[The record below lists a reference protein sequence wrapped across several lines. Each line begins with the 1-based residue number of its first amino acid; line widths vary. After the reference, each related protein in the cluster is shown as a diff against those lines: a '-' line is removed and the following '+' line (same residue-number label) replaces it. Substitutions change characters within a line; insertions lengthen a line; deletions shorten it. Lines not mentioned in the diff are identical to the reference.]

1 MDAQE
6 IIQRRYIMEKTK
18 NVAKII
24 AKNIRSKR
32 KDLKMT
38 QNRLADLLG
47 YSSKA
52 VSKWESGAGAPPTVI
67 LPRLAQVLQTNLDT
81 LLGDT
86 SDQMFYLGIDGGGT
100 KTDFTLADSNGNI
113 IKSVCLGTSNP
124 NDIGIENTLNVLR
137 AGIIEVCGNIAKSN
151 ISTFAGLAGG
161 STIDI
166 CEQISD
172 FLLKFGFAN
181 ARNGSDA
188 MNAIATSL
196 GDADGIS
203 VIMGTGSVTFAQVNG
218 KAHRVGG
225 YGYLLGDAGS
235 AFSLGREAILAALCF
250 EDGSGEE
257 TALYE
262 AVRKKC
268 HTETVLESLGKFYSG
283 GKREIAQYAP
293 LVLNAYADGDKVAK
307 RILFDELE
315 KVAQTI
321 RGASKQLPNK
331 KEPTRVVLCGGLCTK
346 DDVIYHALCELMAK
360 ENYSISVCK
369 LPLYLGA
376 LRLAGMR

>member
-1 MDAQE
+1 
-6 IIQRRYIMEKTK
+6 MEETK
-18 NVAKII
+18 NVANII
-24 AKNIRSKR
+24 AKNIRSRR
-32 KDLKMT
+32 KDLKIT

-47 YSSKA
+47 YSAKA
-52 VSKWESGAGAPPTVI
+52 VSKWENGAGAPPTVI

-100 KTDFTLADSNGNI
+100 KTDFVLADSNGNI

-124 NDIGIENTLNVLR
+124 NDIGIESTLNVLR

-151 ISTFAGLAGG
+151 ISVFAGLAGG
-161 STIDI
+161 STIGI
-166 CEQISD
+166 YEQISD
-172 FLLKFGFAN
+172 FLLKFGFAH
-181 ARNGSDA
+181 ARSGSDA
-188 MNAIATSL
+188 MNAVSTCL

-203 VIMGTGSVTFAQVNG
+203 VIMGTGSVTFAQANE

-235 AFSLGREAILAALCF
+235 SFSLGREAILAALCF

-268 HTETVLESLGKFYSG
+268 DTESVLESLGKFYSG

-307 RILFDELE
+307 KILFDELE
-315 KVAQTI
+315 KVVQTI
-321 RGASKQLPNK
+321 RGASKKLPNK
-331 KEPTRVVLCGGLCTK
+331 KGPIRVVLCGGLCTK
-346 DDVIYHALCELMAK
+346 NGVIYHALCELMEK